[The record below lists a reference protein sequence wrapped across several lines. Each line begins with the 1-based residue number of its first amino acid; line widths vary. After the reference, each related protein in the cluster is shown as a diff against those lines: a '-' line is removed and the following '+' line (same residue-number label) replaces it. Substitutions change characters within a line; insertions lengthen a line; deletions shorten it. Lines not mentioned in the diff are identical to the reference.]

1 MILPRLVRLN
11 SALAL
16 LPLLLSGCGG
26 LLGGQPPLEFY
37 TLSATSGMNGQPV
50 VGGARPAS
58 SGPIFAVAAVRVPQY
73 LSQRSIVVR
82 SSPTQLDLA
91 DNDVWAAPLSDT
103 ISSVLSENISTMIPS
118 DRVVELP
125 VSAAVPV
132 DYELRVE
139 IVRFERQPDG
149 GVDLVARWSVFSEGG
164 ERLVAVERSSYRVP
178 DVSPDFRSITLAM
191 SALLGELS
199 RDIAD
204 TLRNVSN
211 VYQPSTDQPRS

>member
-1 MILPRLVRLN
+1 MTPPRLVRLKT
-11 SALAL
+11 ALAL
-16 LPLLLSGCGG
+16 VPLLLGGCSGLFGE
-26 LLGGQPPLEFY
+26 QPPLEFY
-37 TLSATSGMNGQPV
+37 TLSSTSGLEGRSVLSGP
-50 VGGARPAS
+50 RTAS

-164 ERLVAVERSSYRVP
+164 ERLIAVERSSYRVP
-178 DVSPDFRSITLAM
+178 EVSGDYRSITVAM

-199 RDIAD
+199 RDIAG

-211 VYQPSTDQPRS
+211 AYQRPEDQPRS

>member
-1 MILPRLVRLN
+1 M
-11 SALAL
+11 SF
-16 LPLLLSGCGG
+16 S
-26 LLGGQPPLEFY
+26 
-37 TLSATSGMNGQPV
+37 T
-50 VGGARPAS
+50 
-58 SGPIFAVAAVRVPQY
+58 AAC
-73 LSQRSIVVR
+73 
-82 SSPTQLDLA
+82 
-91 DNDVWAAPLSDT
+91 WAAPLSNT
-103 ISSVLSENISTMIPS
+103 ISSVLGENISTMIPS

-164 ERLVAVERSSYRVP
+164 ERLVAVERLSYRVP
-178 DVSPDFRSITLAM
+178 DVSPDFRSITLAI

-211 VYQPSTDQPRS
+211 VYQPSMDQPRS